1 MMENLF
7 MKKLLP
13 FIIIM
18 ISLVAH
24 AQRVGIGT
32 TTPNAK
38 LEIVGEGN
46 NSLTNNLLLKNSVGD
61 TLIRIRND
69 GRMNLR
75 YNGASVGRTLQLGG
89 NGVNFYIDD
98 ATFSGSIFPTDT
110 SVVMWSQIADNN
122 YVILQP
128 SWGKVGI
135 GTYSPKAKLDVND
148 DFKLGISGTVL
159 QRIIKISIL
168 RNITTVAANT
178 SVIETFTVT
187 GALVDGTVYIS
198 PDLELPDGLIIA
210 YARVTAANTVE
221 VKFTNVTAASVN
233 PASMNYH
240 ITVIN

>member
-1 MMENLF
+1 MQNLF

-32 TTPNAK
+32 TAPNAK
-38 LEIVGEGN
+38 LEIVGEGS
-46 NSLTNNLLLKNSVGD
+46 NSLTNNLLLKNLLGD
-61 TLIRIRND
+61 TLLRIRND
-69 GRMNLR
+69 GRMVLG
-75 YNGASVGRTLQLGG
+75 YNGTSVGRTVNLGG
-89 NGVNFYIDD
+89 NGMNYYKNDTV
-98 ATFSGSIFPTDT
+98 FSGAIFPTDT
-110 SVVMWSQIADNN
+110 SIVMWSQIEDNN

-135 GTYSPKAKLDVND
+135 GTFSPKAKLDVND
-148 DFKLGISGTVL
+148 DFKLGVSGTVL

-178 SVIETFTVT
+178 SVIESFTVT
-187 GALVDGTVYIS
+187 GALVDGTVYVS
-198 PDLELPDGLIIA
+198 PDLELPDGFIIA
-210 YARVTAANTVE
+210 YARVTAANNVE

-233 PASMNYH
+233 PASMNFH